1 MRIVEP
7 IPAVQPMK
15 ATPGHRT
22 RKTFKKRRPASRPGN
37 DPSDHLQATPS
48 QKIEPELVTCISDQ
62 EDKGQT

>member
-1 MRIVEP
+1 
-7 IPAVQPMK
+7 MK

-22 RKTFKKRRPASRPGN
+22 TKTVKKRRPASCPQN
-37 DPSDHLQATPS
+37 DPTYRLQATA